1 MSAYLQ
7 ELTIRLATAMGNVP
21 EELRQRHAHWVWSKQ
36 NGDGGWAGREG
47 TSDPYYTSFALRTLA
62 VTGELY
68 GDRAESAANFLRSRL
83 NEQETIVDLA
93 ALIYGASL
101 LENAAGVDVFE
112 TAGAPWKDTVS
123 DFFETLRRDDG
134 GYAKSPA
141 SSVGSTYNSFLVLLC
156 RELIERPLNNPNP
169 LIQFIFDQENDTGGG
184 FREVSQQKRA
194 GTNPTAAAI
203 GILKILNALD
213 DELQEDTVQFL
224 GEMQTDEGGLRAN
237 TRIPIADLLSSFTGF
252 LTLIDLGGGRKI
264 DRTQL
269 LRYANRLQ
277 QPAGGFHGAEWDK
290 VCDVEYTFYGIGCL
304 ALIHADLEK

>member
-21 EELRQRHAHWVWSKQ
+21 EDVRQRHASWVWAKQ

-47 TSDPYYTSFALRTLA
+47 NSDPYYTSFALRTLA
-62 VTGELY
+62 ITGELY
-68 GDRAESAANFLRSRL
+68 GARAESAAAFLRSRL
-83 NEQETIVDLA
+83 NQPETVVDLA

-101 LENAAGVDVFE
+101 LENAAGVEVFE
-112 TAGAPWKDTVS
+112 NAGAQWKDSVAE
-123 DFFETLRRDDG
+123 FFETLRRDDG
-134 GYAKSPA
+134 GYAKS
-141 SSVGSTYNSFLVLLC
+141 STSNVGSTYNSFLVLLC
-156 RELIERPLNNPNP
+156 RELIERPLNNANP
-169 LIQFIFDQENDTGGG
+169 LIQFIFDQENESGGG
-184 FREVSQQKRA
+184 FREVRQQKRA

-203 GILKILNALD
+203 GILKILDALD
-213 DELQEDTVQFL
+213 DELREDTIGFL
-224 GEMQTDEGGLRAN
+224 GDMQTDEGGLRAN

-252 LTLIDLGGGRKI
+252 LTLIDLGGHRKI

-277 QPAGGFHGAEWDK
+277 QPGGGFHGAEWDK

-304 ALIHADLEK
+304 ALIHAELDN

>member
-21 EELRQRHAHWVWSKQ
+21 EEIRQTHANWVWGKQ
-36 NGDGGWAGREG
+36 QGDGGWGGREG

-62 VTGELY
+62 ITGELY
-68 GDRAESAANFLRSRL
+68 GDRAEQAAAFLRSRL
-83 NEQETIVDLA
+83 DKQETIVDLA
-93 ALIYGASL
+93 ALIYGASM

-112 TAGAPWKDTVS
+112 SAGPQWKDSVS
-123 DFFETLRRDDG
+123 DYLETLRRDDG
-134 GYAKSPA
+134 GYAKSDA
-141 SSVGSTYNSFLVLLC
+141 SNVGSTYNSFLVLLC
-156 RELIERPLNNPNP
+156 RELIERPIDNPNS
-169 LIQFIFDQENDTGGG
+169 LIQFIFDQENETGGG

-213 DELQEDTVQFL
+213 DELREDTIEFL

-252 LTLIDLGGGRKI
+252 LTLIDLGGGKKI

-277 QPAGGFHGAEWDK
+277 QLDGGFHGAEWDK

-304 ALIHADLEK
+304 ALIHADLDN

>member
-21 EELRQRHAHWVWSKQ
+21 EELRQRHANWVWAKQ

-62 VTGELY
+62 ITGELY
-68 GDRAESAANFLRSRL
+68 GDRADSAARFLRSRL
-83 NEQETIVDLA
+83 DEQESIVDLA

-101 LENAAGVDVFE
+101 LENAAGVDVFD
-112 TAGAPWKDTVS
+112 AVGGPWKDKVS
-123 DFFETLRRDDG
+123 DFFETLRREDG
-134 GYAKSPA
+134 GYAKSPT
-141 SSVGSTYNSFLVLLC
+141 SNVGSTYNSFLVLLC
-156 RELIERPLNNPNP
+156 RELMERPLKNQNP
-169 LIQFIFDQENDTGGG
+169 LIQFIFDQENETGGG
-184 FREVSQQKRA
+184 FREISQQKRA

-203 GILKILNALD
+203 GVLKILDALD
-213 DELQEDTVQFL
+213 DELREDTCHFL
-224 GEMQTDEGGLRAN
+224 SEMQTDEGGLRAN

-277 QPAGGFHGAEWDK
+277 QPDGGFYGAEWDK

-304 ALIHADLEK
+304 ALIHADLEN

>member
-21 EELRQRHAHWVWSKQ
+21 EDVRQRHANWVWTKQ

-47 TSDPYYTSFALRTLA
+47 NSDPYYTSFALRTLA

-68 GDRAESAANFLRSRL
+68 GSRAENAAGFLRSRL
-83 NEQETIVDLA
+83 DKQETVVDLA

-101 LENAAGVDVFE
+101 LENAAGIDVFE
-112 TAGAPWKDTVS
+112 KVGIQWKDSVT

-134 GYAKSPA
+134 GYAKSA
-141 SSVGSTYNSFLVLLC
+141 SSNVGSTYNSFLVLLC
-156 RELIERPLNNPNP
+156 RELMERPLKNANP
-169 LIQFIFDQENDTGGG
+169 LIQFIFDQETDTGGG
-184 FREVSQQKRA
+184 FREVQQQKRA

-203 GILKILNALD
+203 GILKILDALD
-213 DELQEDTVQFL
+213 DELREDTINFL

-252 LTLIDLGGGRKI
+252 LTLTDLGGHRKI

-277 QPAGGFHGAEWDK
+277 QPDGGFHGAEWDK

-304 ALIHADLEK
+304 ALIHAELDN

>member
-7 ELTIRLATAMGNVP
+7 ELTIRLASAMGNLP
-21 EELRQRHAHWVWSKQ
+21 EEIRERHADWIWAKQ

-62 VTGELY
+62 ITGQLY
-68 GDRAESAANFLRSRL
+68 GERAEQATNFLRSRL
-83 NEQETIVDLA
+83 NQQETVVDLA

-101 LENAAGVDVFE
+101 LENAAGTDVFGA
-112 TAGAPWKDTVS
+112 AGPQWKDTVS
-123 DFFETLRRDDG
+123 DFFETLRREDG
-134 GYAKSPA
+134 GYAKSPT
-141 SSVGSTYNSFLVLLC
+141 SNVGSTYNSFLVLLC
-156 RELIERPLNNPNP
+156 RELIERPLANPNP
-169 LIQFIFDQENDTGGG
+169 LIQFVFDQENETGGG
-184 FREVSQQKRA
+184 FREVRQQKRA

-203 GILKILNALD
+203 GILKILNAQ
-213 DELQEDTVQFL
+213 DEELSQDTIDFL
-224 GEMQTDEGGLRAN
+224 GEMQTDHGGLRAN

-252 LTLIDLGGGRKI
+252 LTLIDLGGGKKI

-277 QPAGGFHGAEWDK
+277 QTDGGFHGAEWDK

-304 ALIHADLEK
+304 ALIHTDLES